1 MATNDESI
9 NKLQE
14 EVLNSI
20 QSLISSCGGECKADT
35 LQNDY
40 KELLGSDVPIKKFNH
55 GTFASFL
62 LAHPK
67 VFVCT
72 NKGGQL
78 FVKLK
83 DDKYASHI
91 AKFAREQKK
100 ATRKI
105 KGKPKPG
112 RRPGFSSWMPAHDIR
127 QINADI
133 HQNWREPF
141 RPIQTTTNV
150 PRSKNSKAFERRLY
164 APPQRQFGKPRSQAP
179 PRRPEHPQAVNK
191 GVPSNKPR
199 LFPQPDKPKSPPPGK
214 PKSPPPNNTKPQV
227 NTNAKSKSP
236 PAVNVRSPLLPTP
249 PIPKTNPSALY
260 YNDGNFSFPRAIRDN
275 QDKQY
280 APYFEVPPR
289 FKKTENKPV
298 VKTFKQTLEEEIKK
312 KGIKQDL
319 VFRSIPCGKKTQHWV
334 SVVNINGTSVS
345 SYPGEYTNVQ
355 EAEEEVARKALEV
368 LKQQEETKYPVTG
381 DLKTSIDRVEK
392 ILSCETDGVVWL
404 DLVQNLY
411 KENYHEV
418 LPDTWA
424 KEVEK
429 YNKENKIKY
438 GVVVDNPVLDR
449 WTVQLKQQ
457 EAPKTTPYFTQPAES
472 EVTSAMYENF
482 RQQYITS
489 AYSQETE
496 QEMQSIH
503 YPSQDNMNIVNGIC
517 GMNIMETKEPEE
529 SELLPSLE
537 LPLTNYWDIYV
548 TYIEDLSRVHFRL
561 IGENYNG
568 AYEDMITEME
578 LYYMEDKNKSQVSE
592 PKKGHIY
599 AAAHDDS
606 WCRVKVLKIS
616 GNEATVCFFDHG
628 DEEDI
633 NTSQLYE
640 LHEKFK
646 ELPAQ
651 AVCCSLAGLEFGGKD
666 QASLSLLQNLALG
679 QTLVAQVMSRGNT
692 ISLVLYNTTT
702 DDDVNINE
710 KVSEQMDR
718 SFIEPTLPAVG
729 GVAEV
734 YLIHTTS
741 TGDVYVQIETETYKI
756 LQSLL
761 EIARSRTA
769 EILGEDAKIDLTRL
783 YLARFSEDGEW
794 YRAAPRANVDPNGK
808 VLMWFVDFGNYDQV
822 PTTSIRP
829 LEVNDKLTKIP
840 HQALLCRLHNVPST
854 EGLQW
859 TSRAGQRIIELIP
872 EDSPLLLKVHASGC
886 NGGPPVVELFKRLP
900 ATNELVSINA
910 TLSMDEN
917 LFSATGDSNNNSLR
931 KEIILSPSRM
941 KNRSGSSASITSG
954 SSGMN
959 SGPSSMTSQHELN
972 SRASSPLERS
982 KRFQQPGSLLPM
994 DLPAIGEFF
1003 DVYVTYAA
1011 SPSNFAV
1018 QPWKMSR
1025 KVTDLM
1031 EEMQR
1036 YYSTE
1041 TNLKSDTDFKVG
1053 GYFAVK
1059 HSDNNW
1065 YRAYLTMAN
1074 EGIVSGLFVDF
1085 GDCFVVT
1092 QDCVQPL
1099 PSVFRCLPCQAIK
1112 AKLAGVAAANLDWR
1126 PEDSYRFKELVQ
1138 YRELVSIIT
1147 NIEQDK
1153 ETSEYILSLRLVDTS
1168 DPQLD
1173 VYIDE
1178 ILVSEKRA
1186 IKLNE

>member
-1 MATNDESI
+1 MATNNASI
-9 NKLQE
+9 EKLQE
-14 EVLNSI
+14 EVLNSL
-20 QSLISSCGGECKADT
+20 QSLISSCGGECQADT
-35 LQNDY
+35 LQKDY
-40 KELLGSDVPIKKFNH
+40 RDLLGSAVPIKKFSH

-62 LAHPK
+62 LAYPK

-72 NKGGQL
+72 NRGGQL
-78 FVKLK
+78 YVRLK
-83 DDKYASHI
+83 DDKNASHI

-112 RRPGFSSWMPAHDIR
+112 RRPVFSSWMPAHDIR
-127 QINADI
+127 QISADI

-141 RPIQTTTNV
+141 KPIQTTTNG
-150 PRSKNSKAFERRLY
+150 PRSRNPRATIERKPSFP
-164 APPQRQFGKPRSQAP
+164 APQRQFGKPFRSQAP
-179 PRRPEHPQAVNK
+179 PRRPDYPQAVTRNA
-191 GVPSNKPR
+191 PLTKPR
-199 LFPQPDKPKSPPPGK
+199 FSQPDKPKSPPPGK
-214 PKSPPPNNTKPQV
+214 PKSPPPTVTKLPTTGPV
-227 NTNAKSKSP
+227 KSKLP
-236 PAVNVRSPLLPTP
+236 PTVNVRSPLLPTP
-249 PIPKTNPSALY
+249 PIPKNNPSALY

-289 FKKTENKPV
+289 FKKTETKPV
-298 VKTFKQTLEEEIKK
+298 VRTFKQTLEEEIKR

-334 SVVNINGTSVS
+334 SVVNVNGTSVS
-345 SYPGEYTNVQ
+345 SYPGEFVNVQ
-355 EAEEEVARKALEV
+355 DAEEEVARKALEI
-368 LKQQEETKYPVTG
+368 LKQHEETQYPVTG

-392 ILSCETDGVVWL
+392 ILISEAGGVVWL

-418 LPDTWA
+418 LPDNWA

-429 YNKENKIKY
+429 FNKDNNIKY

-457 EAPKTTPYFTQPAES
+457 ETTNTTPYFAPSQES
-472 EVTSAMYENF
+472 EAMSAMYENF
-482 RQQYITS
+482 RQQYIENPGETYTQETGQEFNGIHYQLKDNMNLVNGIS
-489 AYSQETE
+489 EMNILETE
-496 QEMQSIH
+496 Q
-503 YPSQDNMNIVNGIC
+503 N
-517 GMNIMETKEPEE
+517 EE
-529 SELLPSLE
+529 SQLLPSLE
-537 LPLTNYWDIYV
+537 LPMTNYWDIYV
-548 TYIEDLSRVHFRL
+548 TYIEDLSRVNFRL
-561 IGENYNG
+561 IGENYSG

-578 LYYMEDKNKSQVSE
+578 LYYMEDKNKSQVTE

-599 AAAHDDS
+599 AASHDDS
-606 WCRVKVLKIS
+606 WCRVKVLKVS

-628 DEEDI
+628 DEEDL

-640 LHEKFK
+640 LHEKFM

-666 QASLSLLQNLALG
+666 QSSLTLLQNLALG

-702 DDDVNINE
+702 EDDVNINE
-710 KVSEQMDR
+710 KVSEQMDL
-718 SFIEPTLPAVG
+718 SFVEPTLPAVG

-741 TGDVYVQIETETYKI
+741 TGDVYVQVETETYKV

-783 YLARFSEDGEW
+783 YLARYSEDGEW

-808 VLMWFVDFGNYDQV
+808 
-822 PTTSIRP
+822 
-829 LEVNDKLTKIP
+829 
-840 HQALLCRLHNVPST
+840 ALLCRLHNVPPS

-859 TSRAGQRIIELIP
+859 TSRACQRIIELIP
-872 EDSPLLLKVHASGC
+872 EDSPLLLKVHATGC
-886 NGGPPVVELFKRLP
+886 NGGPTEVELFKRLP

-910 TLSMDEN
+910 TLSMDES
-917 LFSATGDSNNNSLR
+917 LFSASGDSNNNSLR
-931 KEIILSPSRM
+931 KEIVLSPTRM
-941 KNRSGSSASITSG
+941 KSRCGSSTSITSG

-959 SGPSSMTSQHELN
+959 SGPSSMSSQHEQN
-972 SRASSPLERS
+972 SRASSPLEMS
-982 KRFQQPGSLLPM
+982 KRFLQPGSLLPM

-1003 DVYVTYAA
+1003 DVYITYAA

-1031 EEMQR
+1031 NEMQR
-1036 YYSTE
+1036 YYALE
-1041 TNLKSDTDFKVG
+1041 TNLKSDTVIKVG

-1059 HSDNNW
+1059 HIDNNW

-1099 PSVFRCLPCQAIK
+1099 PPVFRCLPCQAIK

-1126 PEDSYRFKELVQ
+1126 PEDSYRFKELVE
-1138 YRELVSIIT
+1138 YCELVSIIT

-1153 ETSEYILSLRLVDTS
+1153 ETLEYILSLRLVDTS
-1168 DPQLD
+1168 DPKLD

-1178 ILVSEKRA
+1178 ILIAEKRA
-1186 IKLNE
+1186 IKSE

>member
-67 VFVCT
+67 
-72 NKGGQL
+72 
-78 FVKLK
+78 
-83 DDKYASHI
+83 
-91 AKFAREQKK
+91 
-100 ATRKI
+100 
-105 KGKPKPG
+105 
-112 RRPGFSSWMPAHDIR
+112 
-127 QINADI
+127 
-133 HQNWREPF
+133 
-141 RPIQTTTNV
+141 
-150 PRSKNSKAFERRLY
+150 
-164 APPQRQFGKPRSQAP
+164 
-179 PRRPEHPQAVNK
+179 
-191 GVPSNKPR
+191 
-199 LFPQPDKPKSPPPGK
+199 
-214 PKSPPPNNTKPQV
+214 
-227 NTNAKSKSP
+227 
-236 PAVNVRSPLLPTP
+236 
-249 PIPKTNPSALY
+249 
-260 YNDGNFSFPRAIRDN
+260 
-275 QDKQY
+275 
-280 APYFEVPPR
+280 VPPR

-808 VLMWFVDFGNYDQV
+808 
-822 PTTSIRP
+822 
-829 LEVNDKLTKIP
+829 
-840 HQALLCRLHNVPST
+840 ALLCRLHNVPST

-1025 KVTDLM
+1025 KVTDLL

-1085 GDCFVVT
+1085 GDCFIVT

-1138 YRELVSIIT
+1138 YCELVSIIT